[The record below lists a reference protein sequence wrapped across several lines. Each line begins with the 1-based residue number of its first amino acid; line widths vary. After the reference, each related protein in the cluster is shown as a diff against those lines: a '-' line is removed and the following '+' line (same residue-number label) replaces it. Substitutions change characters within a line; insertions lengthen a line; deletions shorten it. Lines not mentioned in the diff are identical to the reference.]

1 MKTEPNLPRSIV
13 ACINK
18 GDGSVFKV
26 GTASRL
32 IGPTMVDPFRLVLGA
47 GCGDWGVCIYLSLA
61 DARRLNSE
69 LERVIAEHTACG

>member
-1 MKTEPNLPRSIV
+1 MTTEPNVPRSIV

-18 GDGSVFKV
+18 RDGSVFKV

-61 DARRLNSE
+61 DALRLNRE
-69 LERVIAEHTACG
+69 LERVITEQTERG

>member
-1 MKTEPNLPRSIV
+1 MKTEPTLPRSIV

-18 GDGSVFKV
+18 RDGTVFKV

-61 DARRLNSE
+61 DALRLNTE
-69 LERVIAEHTACG
+69 LERLIAEQTERG